1 MFSKYRTTNKKMMTR
16 SKTAANVAK
25 AIAKAETENVAK
37 AETENV
43 AKAAKAIANE
53 PKEEVVE
60 SKMDNDKTIVYPS
73 MFDRWREPL

>member
-16 SKTAANVAK
+16 SKTAANAAK
-25 AIAKAETENVAK
+25 AENVAK
-37 AETENV
+37 A

-73 MFDRWREPL
+73 MFDRWREPW